1 MTRRRIQK
9 MAYLCQ
15 NSCKTSDDSRV
26 TTLQSSHGCHIGVLC
41 RTRMLQILFQAMC
54 QDCFFGILKSS
65 IGRDAYDP
73 YTGFHVRIPERL
85 AQFSLFFQF
94 TFQSH
99 RGWVTSVVYL
109 SLYLSFTSNR
119 EHSRFQTF
127 LYAAQ
132 VTDVSELILIVISF
146 CNISEVVISV
156 QGPVMFPVIFSFRQI
171 WESKFCVNFTKL
183 ILS

>member
-1 MTRRRIQK
+1 MFIKYTNFLLVFYV
-9 MAYLCQ
+9 A
-15 NSCKTSDDSRV
+15 
-26 TTLQSSHGCHIGVLC
+26 HACHKYYFKRCAWI
-41 RTRMLQILFQAMC
+41 I
-54 QDCFFGILKSS
+54 FFGIFKSS

-99 RGWVTSVVYL
+99 RGWITSVVFW

-119 EHSRFQTF
+119 EHSRFQTY

-146 CNISEVVISV
+146 CNISEVV
-156 QGPVMFPVIFSFRQI
+156 VMIPVIFSFRQI